1 MQFDL
6 VDGRIFTGFLIQAVK
21 MFGHEI
27 AHAQC
32 AHAVFRAKL
41 SERLPRLTGTPVERR
56 RPVQHVHVHVVEL
69 QQTQLPVER
78 LACGIVPLFRIAQLR
93 GHPQILAMLALSEA
107 RIAQRTPHTGLVV
120 VSRGT
125 VDVPI
130 AGFQCALNYGSN
142 ALIVDA
148 QHAQTDLRN
157 QIAVGKRNHRSME
170 SSHGNNPLNRICDVL
185 QTSLAGGVTA
195 VTIPCR

>member
-1 MQFDL
+1 MEH
-6 VDGRIFTGFLIQAVK
+6 I
-21 MFGHEI
+21 
-27 AHAQC
+27 
-32 AHAVFRAKL
+32 
-41 SERLPRLTGTPVERR
+41 
-56 RPVQHVHVHVVEL
+56 HVHVVEL

-78 LACGIVPLFRIAQLR
+78 LARGIVPLFRIAQLR
-93 GHPQILAMLALSEA
+93 GHPQILAMLALREA

-148 QHAQTDLRN
+148 QYAQTDLRN

-170 SSHGNNPLNRICDVL
+170 SSHGNNLLNRICDVL
-185 QTSLAGGVTA
+185 HTSLAGGVTA